1 MFKINQKYLLK
12 VKELPEY
19 LPLPRLRRPYLKED
33 RCETLEEL
41 GIISVRCELNEV

>member
-1 MFKINQKYLLK
+1 MIDRKYLVV

-19 LPLPRLRRPYLKED
+19 LPSPRLRKPYRKEE

-41 GIISVRCELNEV
+41 EIISVRCELNEI